1 MIQTVELFQL
11 TLSVPSIVDL
21 GQTPKGMR
29 KIALVTGGQFQG
41 DRLRGTVHAGPGG
54 DWMTLRTDGVVSLDV
69 RLTLETDDHHLI
81 YMSYQGL
88 RHGPKEV
95 MDRLGRGEPV
105 DPKSYYFR
113 MVPSFETSSEKYAWL
128 NKIIC
133 VATGQRDASGPT
145 YKVFEVL

>member
-54 DWMTLRTDGVVSLDV
+54 DWMTLRTDGVLSLDV
-69 RLTLETDDHHLI
+69 RLTLETDDI
-81 YMSYQGL
+81 
-88 RHGPKEV
+88 
-95 MDRLGRGEPV
+95 
-105 DPKSYYFR
+105 
-113 MVPSFETSSEKYAWL
+113 T
-128 NKIIC
+128 
-133 VATGQRDASGPT
+133 
-145 YKVFEVL
+145 